1 MVHVGR
7 AVATYEADEANA
19 SGNFSA
25 SNLPR
30 VNFSPQI
37 CLNLALGNFFD
48 SYLPQYCLGCFFYL
62 TGCLCVLYTQIV
74 LSICFFLLVDGV
86 FTCFLQHHTCY
97 CSSLTQSLFKV
108 QVFITSLLLD
118 NVNIL

>member
-1 MVHVGR
+1 MVCFTDR

-37 CLNLALGNFFD
+37 CLNLASGKIFA
-48 SYLPQYCLGCFFYL
+48 SHLPQFCLGCFFCLTRYL
-62 TGCLCVLYTQIV
+62 WFLFYTHIV
-74 LSICFFLLVDGV
+74 LGICFSLLVDGV
-86 FTCFLQHHTCY
+86 FLTTACIF